1 MPFYRKKRV
10 VAIVA
15 KKPKRAYKSRK
26 NSGVKNLVAKMV
38 KTQLHKNIENKLCS
52 LEFPLT
58 DFNSGATSS
67 GDVIQLI
74 PTMSQGTG
82 DGNRTGNQVTMRNFN
97 IKGHMNIIPNPNDQP
112 RSRVLVRMLVVIPR
126 QFPTNDISVSNTG
139 TWLPYVLKVGNASAP
154 LDGTIQSMYLPTNRE
169 IITTL
174 VDKKIYMNSDF
185 FSKSGSENFST
196 RFVTKFFNFNLKVK
210 QKVLRYDDASTL
222 PLNYSPSLL
231 LSYCF
236 LDGSPPSSLSTALSM
251 SFVSVLD
258 YEDA

>member
-1 MPFYRKKRV
+1 MAYFRKKRMAV
-10 VAIVA
+10 PKARKA
-15 KKPKRAYKSRK
+15 KRTGRST
-26 NSGVKNLVAKMV
+26 SVKGLVAKMV
-38 KTQLHKNIENKLCS
+38 KVELHKAVENKLVS
-52 LEFPLT
+52 LEYPIT

-67 GDVIQLI
+67 GDVIQVI
-74 PTMSQGTG
+74 PTMSQGVG

-97 IKGHMNIIPNPNDQP
+97 IRGHMNIIPNGNDEP

-126 QFPTNDISVSNTG
+126 QFPTNDISVANTG
-139 TWLPYVLKVGNASAP
+139 SWLPFVLKIGNSSAP
-154 LDGTIQSMYLPTNRE
+154 LDGTIQSMYLPTNKE

-174 VDKKIYMNSDF
+174 VDKRFYMNSDF
-185 FSKSGSENFST
+185 FSKLGTENYST

-210 QKVLRYDDASTL
+210 SKILRYDDAQTI

-236 LDGSPPSSLSTALSM
+236 LDGSPPSSLSTCLSM